1 MVLISTVHISHIIA
15 CYEVMARTS
24 AQQKLGK
31 RVREYRKKAGYTQ
44 EKVEELTGLDRSYI
58 SGVERGARNPSIK
71 NITKLA
77 KALKVKVSDL
87 TDF

>member
-1 MVLISTVHISHIIA
+1 
-15 CYEVMARTS
+15 MARTS

-31 RVREYRKKAGYTQ
+31 KVRLYREELGYTQ
-44 EKVEELTGLDRSYI
+44 EKLEELTRLDRSYI

-71 NITKLA
+71 NISKLA
-77 KALKVKVSDL
+77 KALGVKVSDL

>member
-1 MVLISTVHISHIIA
+1 MLW
-15 CYEVMARTS
+15 VMARTS

-31 RVREYRKKAGYTQ
+31 QVRQHRKEAGYTQ
-44 EKVEELTGLDRSYI
+44 EKLEELTGLDRSYI
-58 SGVERGARNPSIK
+58 SGVERGTRNPSIK

-77 KALKVKVSDL
+77 KALKIKVSDL

>member
-1 MVLISTVHISHIIA
+1 MG
-15 CYEVMARTS
+15 RTS

-31 RVREYRKKAGYTQ
+31 QVRQYRLEAGYTQ
-44 EKVEELTGLDRSYI
+44 EKLEELTGLDRSYI

-77 KALKVKVSDL
+77 KALRIKVSDL

>member
-1 MVLISTVHISHIIA
+1 MG
-15 CYEVMARTS
+15 RTS

-31 RVREYRKKAGYTQ
+31 QVRQYRTELGYTQ
-44 EKVEELTGLDRSYI
+44 EKLEELTGLDRSYI

-71 NITKLA
+71 NISKLA
-77 KALKVKVSDL
+77 KALKVKISDL

>member
-1 MVLISTVHISHIIA
+1 MLHFIG
-15 CYEVMARTS
+15 VMGRTN

-31 RVREYRKKAGYTQ
+31 RVRQYRTELGYTQ
-44 EKVEELTGLDRSYI
+44 EKLEELTGLDRSYI

-71 NITKLA
+71 NISKLA
-77 KALKVKVSDL
+77 KALKIKVADL